1 MFAWKGKSDKSM
13 KVSVVIPVH
22 NEASTLSKVLAE
34 VKKLEPYEII
44 IVDNGSTDGTK
55 EIALQHHC
63 RVVYYNHSLGNDVGR
78 AIGAREAKG
87 EIVLF
92 LDGDIVMKSEE
103 LYAFIKGIQQGHQ
116 IVLNNLTWSVY
127 LKMRPHYTTVGKYML
142 NRYLN
147 KKEFVVGSLI
157 AIPHAISR
165 EVIEKLGWW
174 NLADPALFQAMA
186 MSRGVDIS
194 DMASVDV
201 IYTNKVRPVHTGT
214 SPDSP
219 YPKATSRIMGDHLRA
234 LQYITETY
242 GKRGGFSEGNRDR
255 EFIGQYKP
263 AVLKKEKAK
272 YSAIIPVSE
281 EKMTIR
287 SVIQE
292 VKKAGVDEIIIVANG
307 ADMETIKQVKLENV
321 IVVEV
326 TKALG
331 HNVARA
337 IGAMHATAEI
347 CLFVDGDFAIPAKKL
362 VPFLRAIEDG
372 SDMAL
377 NDLQCLLDIFHPADP
392 ISMGKY
398 FVNLVAKRPDLWNNS
413 LTAVPHAIHKKVI
426 EKIGY
431 DSLIIPPLAQMKA
444 ILEGFSITTV
454 EFVDVIKTNRV
465 RPEQHEFVNG
475 RISAFDRIFGDQLE
489 AIAYLLQ
496 YTDERGGFTD
506 GDRDRE
512 IIQQLRRE
520 EENTNEY

>member
-1 MFAWKGKSDKSM
+1 MFAWKGKRDKSM

-63 RVVYYNHSLGNDVGR
+63 RVIYYNHSLGNDVGR

-103 LYAFIKGIQQGHQ
+103 LYPFIKGIQQGHQ

-127 LKMRPHYTTVGKYML
+127 LKVRPHYTTVGKYML

-219 YPKATSRIMGDHLRA
+219 YPKATSRIMGDHLLA

-255 EFIGQYKP
+255 EFIGKYKP
-263 AVLKKEKAK
+263 VELKKEKAK

-281 EKMTIR
+281 EKTTIR

-307 ADMETIKQVKLENV
+307 ADIETIKQVNLENV

-326 TKALG
+326 TKTLG
-331 HNVARA
+331 NNVARA

-454 EFVDVIKTNRV
+454 EFVDVITTNRV

>member
-1 MFAWKGKSDKSM
+1 MFAWKGKRDKSM

-44 IVDNGSTDGTK
+44 IVDNGLTDGTK
-55 EIALQHHC
+55 DIALQHHC
-63 RVVYYNHSLGNDVGR
+63 RVIYYNHSLGNDVGR

-103 LYAFIKGIQQGHQ
+103 LYPFIKGIQQGHQ

-127 LKMRPHYTTVGKYML
+127 LKVRPHYTTVGKYML

-214 SPDSP
+214 SPGSP

-234 LQYITETY
+234 LQYVIETY
-242 GKRGGFSEGNRDR
+242 GNRGGFSEGNKDR
-255 EFIGQYKP
+255 EFVGKYKP
-263 AVLKKEKAK
+263 VLLQKKKAK
-272 YSAIIPVSE
+272 YSAIIPLSE
-281 EKMTIR
+281 EKTTIR

-292 VKKAGVDEIIIVANG
+292 VKKAGVDEIIVVANG
-307 ADMETIKQVKLENV
+307 TAVKTIKQVKLENV
-321 IVVEV
+321 IVVELEE
-326 TKALG
+326 ALG

-337 IGAMHATAEI
+337 IGAMYATADI
-347 CLFVDGDFAIPAKKL
+347 CLFVDSDFVIPATNL
-362 VPFLRAIEDG
+362 ILFLRAIEDG
-372 SDMAL
+372 SDVAL
-377 NDLQCLLDIFHPADP
+377 NDLQCLLDMFHPADP

-413 LTAVPHAIHKKVI
+413 LTAVPHAMHKKVI

-431 DSLIIPPLAQMKA
+431 DSLVIPPLAQIKA
-444 ILEGFSITTV
+444 ILEGFSITAV
-454 EFVDVIKTNRV
+454 ELVDVIKTNRV

-475 RISAFDRIFGDQLE
+475 RISAFDRIFGDQIE

-496 YTDERGGFTD
+496 CTDERGGFTD
-506 GDRDRE
+506 GDRDRD

-520 EENTNEY
+520 EENTNE

>member
-63 RVVYYNHSLGNDVGR
+63 RVIYYNHSLGNDVGR

-103 LYAFIKGIQQGHQ
+103 LYPFIKGIQQGHQ

-127 LKMRPHYTTVGKYML
+127 LKVRPHYTTVGKYML

-234 LQYITETY
+234 LQYVIETY
-242 GKRGGFSEGNRDR
+242 GNRGGFSEGNKDR
-255 EFIGQYKP
+255 EFVGKYKP
-263 AVLKKEKAK
+263 VLLQKKKAK
-272 YSAIIPVSE
+272 YSAIIPLSE
-281 EKMTIR
+281 EKTTIR

-292 VKKAGVDEIIIVANG
+292 VKKTGVDEIIIVANG
-307 ADMETIKQVKLENV
+307 ADIETIKQVNLENV

-326 TKALG
+326 TKTLG
-331 HNVARA
+331 NNVARA

-454 EFVDVIKTNRV
+454 EFVDVITTNRV

>member
-63 RVVYYNHSLGNDVGR
+63 RVIYYNHSLGNDVGR

-103 LYAFIKGIQQGHQ
+103 LYPFIKGIQQGHQ

-127 LKMRPHYTTVGKYML
+127 LKVRPHYTTVGKYML

-255 EFIGQYKP
+255 EFIEKYKP
-263 AVLKKEKAK
+263 VVLKKEKAK

-281 EKMTIR
+281 EKTTIR

-307 ADMETIKQVKLENV
+307 ADIETIKQVNLENV

-326 TKALG
+326 TKTLG
-331 HNVARA
+331 NNVARA

-454 EFVDVIKTNRV
+454 EFVDVITTNRV

>member
-1 MFAWKGKSDKSM
+1 MFAWKGKRDKSM

-63 RVVYYNHSLGNDVGR
+63 RVIYYNHSLGNDVGR

-103 LYAFIKGIQQGHQ
+103 LYPFIKGIQQGHQ

-127 LKMRPHYTTVGKYML
+127 LKVRPHYTTVGKYML

-255 EFIGQYKP
+255 EFIGKYKP
-263 AVLKKEKAK
+263 VVLKKEKAK

-281 EKMTIR
+281 EKTTIR

-307 ADMETIKQVKLENV
+307 ADIETIKQVNLENV

-326 TKALG
+326 TKTLG
-331 HNVARA
+331 NNVARA

-347 CLFVDGDFAIPAKKL
+347 CLFVDGDYAIPAKKL

-413 LTAVPHAIHKKVI
+413 LTAVPHAMHKKVI

-431 DSLIIPPLAQMKA
+431 DSLVIPPLAQIKA
-444 ILEGFSITTV
+444 ILEGFSITAV
-454 EFVDVIKTNRV
+454 ELVDVIKTNRV

-475 RISAFDRIFGDQLE
+475 RISAFDRIFGDQIE

-496 YTDERGGFTD
+496 CTDERGGFTD
-506 GDRDRE
+506 GDRDRD

-520 EENTNEY
+520 EENTNE

>member
-63 RVVYYNHSLGNDVGR
+63 RVIYYNHSLGNDVGR

-103 LYAFIKGIQQGHQ
+103 LYPFIKGIQQGHQ

-127 LKMRPHYTTVGKYML
+127 LKVRPHYTTVGKYML

-214 SPDSP
+214 SPGSP

-234 LQYITETY
+234 LQYVIETY
-242 GKRGGFSEGNRDR
+242 GNRGGFSEGNKDR
-255 EFIGQYKP
+255 EFVGKYKP
-263 AVLKKEKAK
+263 VLLQKKKAK
-272 YSAIIPVSE
+272 YSAIIPLSE
-281 EKMTIR
+281 EKTTIR

-292 VKKAGVDEIIIVANG
+292 VKKAGVDEIIVVANG
-307 ADMETIKQVKLENV
+307 AAVKTIKQVKLENV
-321 IVVEV
+321 IVVELEE
-326 TKALG
+326 ALG

-337 IGAMHATAEI
+337 IGAMYATADI
-347 CLFVDGDFAIPAKKL
+347 CLFVDSDFVIPATNL
-362 VPFLRAIEDG
+362 ILFLRAIEDG
-372 SDMAL
+372 SDVAL
-377 NDLQCLLDIFHPADP
+377 NDLQCLLDMFHPADP

-398 FVNLVAKRPDLWNNS
+398 FVNLIAKRPDLWNNS
-413 LTAVPHAIHKKVI
+413 LTAVPHAMHKKVI

-431 DSLIIPPLAQMKA
+431 DSLVIPPLAQIKA
-444 ILEGFSITTV
+444 ILEGFSITAV
-454 EFVDVIKTNRV
+454 ELVDVIKTNRV

-475 RISAFDRIFGDQLE
+475 RISAFDRIFGDQIE

-496 YTDERGGFTD
+496 CTDERGGFTD
-506 GDRDRE
+506 GDRDRD

-520 EENTNEY
+520 EENTNE

>member
-1 MFAWKGKSDKSM
+1 M

-63 RVVYYNHSLGNDVGR
+63 RVIYYNHSLGNDVGR

-103 LYAFIKGIQQGHQ
+103 LYPFIKGIQQGHQ

-127 LKMRPHYTTVGKYML
+127 LKVRPHYTTVGKYML

-214 SPDSP
+214 SPGSP

-234 LQYITETY
+234 LQYVIETY
-242 GKRGGFSEGNRDR
+242 GNRGGFSEGNKDR
-255 EFIGQYKP
+255 EFVGKYKP
-263 AVLKKEKAK
+263 VLLQKKKAK
-272 YSAIIPVSE
+272 YSAIIPLSE
-281 EKMTIR
+281 EKTTIR

-292 VKKAGVDEIIIVANG
+292 VKKAGVDEIIVVANG
-307 ADMETIKQVKLENV
+307 AAVKTIKQVKLENV
-321 IVVEV
+321 IVVELEE
-326 TKALG
+326 ALG

-337 IGAMHATAEI
+337 IGAMYATADI
-347 CLFVDGDFAIPAKKL
+347 CLFVDSDFVIPATNL
-362 VPFLRAIEDG
+362 ILFLRAIEDG
-372 SDMAL
+372 SDVAL
-377 NDLQCLLDIFHPADP
+377 NDLQCLLDMFHPADP

-398 FVNLVAKRPDLWNNS
+398 FVNLIAKRPDLWNNS
-413 LTAVPHAIHKKVI
+413 LTAVPHAMHKKVI

-431 DSLIIPPLAQMKA
+431 DSLVIPPLAQIKA
-444 ILEGFSITTV
+444 ILEGFSITAV
-454 EFVDVIKTNRV
+454 ELVDVIKTNRV

-475 RISAFDRIFGDQLE
+475 RISAFDRIFGDQIE

-496 YTDERGGFTD
+496 CTDERGGFTD
-506 GDRDRE
+506 GDRDRD

-520 EENTNEY
+520 EENTNE

>member
-1 MFAWKGKSDKSM
+1 M

-55 EIALQHHC
+55 DIALQHHC
-63 RVVYYNHSLGNDVGR
+63 RVIYYNHSLGNDVGR

-103 LYAFIKGIQQGHQ
+103 LYPFIKGIQQGHQ

-214 SPDSP
+214 SPGSP

-234 LQYITETY
+234 LQYVIETY
-242 GKRGGFSEGNRDR
+242 GKRGGFSENNRDR
-255 EFIGQYKP
+255 EFVGKYKP
-263 AVLKKEKAK
+263 VLLQKNKAK

-281 EKMTIR
+281 EKITIR
-287 SVIQE
+287 SVIKE
-292 VKKAGVDEIIIVANG
+292 VKEAGVDEIIVVANG
-307 ADMETIKQVKLENV
+307 ADVETVKQAKLENV
-321 IVVEV
+321 IVVEF

-337 IGAMHATAEI
+337 IGAMHATADI
-347 CLFVDGDFAIPAKKL
+347 CLFVDSDFVIPATNL
-362 VPFLRAIEDG
+362 ILFLRAIEDG
-372 SDMAL
+372 SDVAL
-377 NDLQCLLDIFHPADP
+377 NDLQCLLDMFHPADP

-413 LTAVPHAIHKKVI
+413 LTAVPHAMHKKVI

-431 DSLIIPPLAQMKA
+431 DSLVIPPLAQIKA
-444 ILEGFSITTV
+444 ILEGFSITAV
-454 EFVDVIKTNRV
+454 ELVDVIKTNRV

-475 RISAFDRIFGDQLE
+475 RISAFDRIFGDQIE

-496 YTDERGGFTD
+496 CMDKRGGFTD
-506 GDRDRE
+506 GDRDRD

-520 EENTNEY
+520 EENTNE

>member
-1 MFAWKGKSDKSM
+1 MFAWKGKRDKSM

-63 RVVYYNHSLGNDVGR
+63 RVIYYNHSLGNDVGR

-103 LYAFIKGIQQGHQ
+103 LYPFIKGIQQGHQ

-127 LKMRPHYTTVGKYML
+127 LKVRPHYTTVGKYML

-255 EFIGQYKP
+255 EFIGKYKP
-263 AVLKKEKAK
+263 VELKKEKAK

-281 EKMTIR
+281 EKTTIR

-307 ADMETIKQVKLENV
+307 ADIETIKQVNLENV

-326 TKALG
+326 TKTLG
-331 HNVARA
+331 NNVARA

-454 EFVDVIKTNRV
+454 EFVDVIPTNRV

>member
-63 RVVYYNHSLGNDVGR
+63 RVIYYNHSLGNDVGR

-103 LYAFIKGIQQGHQ
+103 LYPFIKGIQQGHQ

-127 LKMRPHYTTVGKYML
+127 LKVRPHYTTVGKYML

-255 EFIGQYKP
+255 EFIGKYKP
-263 AVLKKEKAK
+263 VVLKKEKAK

-281 EKMTIR
+281 EQTTIR

-307 ADMETIKQVKLENV
+307 ADIETIKQVNLENV
-321 IVVEV
+321 IVIEFEE
-326 TKALG
+326 AIG

-337 IGAMHATAEI
+337 VGAMHATADI
-347 CLFVDGDFAIPAKKL
+347 CLFVDGGLIIPAKKL

-454 EFVDVIKTNRV
+454 EFVEVIKTNRV

-496 YTDERGGFTD
+496 HTDERGGFTD

>member
-63 RVVYYNHSLGNDVGR
+63 RVIYYNHSLGNDVGR

-103 LYAFIKGIQQGHQ
+103 LYPFIKGIQQGHQ

-127 LKMRPHYTTVGKYML
+127 LKVRPHYTTVGKYML

-255 EFIGQYKP
+255 EFIEKYKP
-263 AVLKKEKAK
+263 VLLKKEKAK

-281 EKMTIR
+281 EKTTIR

-307 ADMETIKQVKLENV
+307 ADIETIKQVNLENV

-326 TKALG
+326 TKTLG
-331 HNVARA
+331 NNVARA

-454 EFVDVIKTNRV
+454 EFVDVITTNRV

>member
-1 MFAWKGKSDKSM
+1 M

-63 RVVYYNHSLGNDVGR
+63 RVIYYNHSLGNDVGR

-103 LYAFIKGIQQGHQ
+103 LYPFIKGIQQGHQ

-127 LKMRPHYTTVGKYML
+127 LKVRPHYTTVGKYML

-255 EFIGQYKP
+255 EFIGKYKP
-263 AVLKKEKAK
+263 VVLKKEKAK

-281 EKMTIR
+281 EKTTIR

-307 ADMETIKQVKLENV
+307 ADIETIKQVNLENV
-321 IVVEV
+321 IVIEFEE
-326 TKALG
+326 AIG

-337 IGAMHATAEI
+337 VGAMHATADI
-347 CLFVDGDFAIPAKKL
+347 CLFVDGGLIIPVKKL

-377 NDLQCLLDIFHPADP
+377 NDLQCILDIFHPADP

>member
-1 MFAWKGKSDKSM
+1 MFAWKGKSDTSM
-13 KVSVVIPVH
+13 RVSVVIPVH
-22 NEASTLSKVLAE
+22 NEASTLSKVLVE
-34 VKKLEPYEII
+34 VEKLEPYEII
-44 IVDNGSTDGTK
+44 VVDNGSTDGTK
-55 EIALQHHC
+55 EIALQHNC
-63 RVVYYNHSLGNDVGR
+63 RVIYYRYSLGNDVGR

-103 LYAFIKGIQQGHQ
+103 LYNFIKGIQQGHE

-214 SPDSP
+214 SPGSP

-234 LQYITETY
+234 LQYVIETY
-242 GKRGGFSEGNRDR
+242 GNRGGFSEGNKDR
-255 EFIGQYKP
+255 EFVGKYKP
-263 AVLKKEKAK
+263 VLLQKKKAK

-281 EKMTIR
+281 EKTTIR

-292 VKKAGVDEIIIVANG
+292 VKKAGVDEIIVVANG
-307 ADMETIKQVKLENV
+307 AAVKTIKQVKLENV
-321 IVVEV
+321 IVVELEEV
-326 TKALG
+326 VG

-337 IGAMHATAEI
+337 IGAMYATADI
-347 CLFVDGDFAIPAKKL
+347 CLFVDSDFVILATNLIL
-362 VPFLRAIEDG
+362 FLRAIEDG
-372 SDMAL
+372 SDVAL
-377 NDLQCLLDIFHPADP
+377 NDLQCLLDMFHPADP

-398 FVNLVAKRPDLWNNS
+398 FVNLIAKRPDLWNNS
-413 LTAVPHAIHKKVI
+413 LTAVPHAMHKKVI

-431 DSLIIPPLAQMKA
+431 DSLVIPPLAQMKA
-444 ILEGFSITTV
+444 ILEGFSITAV
-454 EFVDVIKTNRV
+454 ELVDVIKINRV

-475 RISAFDRIFGDQLE
+475 RISAFDRIFGDQIE
-489 AIAYLLQ
+489 AIVYLLQ
-496 YTDERGGFTD
+496 CTDERGGFTD
-506 GDRDRE
+506 GDRDRD

-520 EENTNEY
+520 EENTNE

>member
-1 MFAWKGKSDKSM
+1 MFAWKGKRDKSM

-63 RVVYYNHSLGNDVGR
+63 RVIYYNHSLGNDVGR

-103 LYAFIKGIQQGHQ
+103 LYPFIKGIQQGHQ

-127 LKMRPHYTTVGKYML
+127 LKVRPHYTTVGKYML

-174 NLADPALFQAMA
+174 NLTDPALFQAMA

-255 EFIGQYKP
+255 EFIGKYKP
-263 AVLKKEKAK
+263 VELKKEKAK

-281 EKMTIR
+281 EKTTIR

-307 ADMETIKQVKLENV
+307 ADIETIKQVNLENV

-326 TKALG
+326 TKTLG
-331 HNVARA
+331 NNVARA

-454 EFVDVIKTNRV
+454 EFVDVITTNRV

>member
-1 MFAWKGKSDKSM
+1 MCAGTGKRDKSM

-63 RVVYYNHSLGNDVGR
+63 RVIYYNHSLGNDVGR

-103 LYAFIKGIQQGHQ
+103 LYPFIKGIQQGHQ

-127 LKMRPHYTTVGKYML
+127 LKVRPHYTTVGKYML

-255 EFIGQYKP
+255 EFIGKYKP
-263 AVLKKEKAK
+263 VELKKEKAK

-281 EKMTIR
+281 EKTTIR

-307 ADMETIKQVKLENV
+307 ADIETIKQVNLENV

-326 TKALG
+326 TKTLG
-331 HNVARA
+331 NNVARA

-454 EFVDVIKTNRV
+454 EFVDVITTNRV

>member
-1 MFAWKGKSDKSM
+1 M

-63 RVVYYNHSLGNDVGR
+63 RVIYYNHSLGNDVGR

-103 LYAFIKGIQQGHQ
+103 LYPFIKGIQQGHQ

-127 LKMRPHYTTVGKYML
+127 LKVRPHYTTVGKYML

-157 AIPHAISR
+157 AIPHAISH

-255 EFIGQYKP
+255 EFIGKYKP
-263 AVLKKEKAK
+263 VELKKEKAK

-281 EKMTIR
+281 EKTTIR

-307 ADMETIKQVKLENV
+307 ADIETIKQVNLENV

-326 TKALG
+326 TKTLG
-331 HNVARA
+331 NNVARA

-454 EFVDVIKTNRV
+454 EFVDVITTNRV

>member
-1 MFAWKGKSDKSM
+1 MFAWKGKRDKSM

-63 RVVYYNHSLGNDVGR
+63 RVIYYNHSLGNDVGR

-103 LYAFIKGIQQGHQ
+103 LYPFIKGIQQGHQ

-127 LKMRPHYTTVGKYML
+127 LKVRPHYTTVGKYML

-234 LQYITETY
+234 LQYITGTY

-255 EFIGQYKP
+255 EFIGKYKP
-263 AVLKKEKAK
+263 VEKKKEKAK

-281 EKMTIR
+281 EKTTIR

-307 ADMETIKQVKLENV
+307 ADIETIKQVNLENV

-326 TKALG
+326 TKTLG
-331 HNVARA
+331 NNVARA

-454 EFVDVIKTNRV
+454 EFVDVITTNRV

>member
-63 RVVYYNHSLGNDVGR
+63 RVIYYNHSLGNDVGR

-103 LYAFIKGIQQGHQ
+103 LYPFIKGIQQGHQ

-127 LKMRPHYTTVGKYML
+127 LKVRPHYTTVGKYML

-234 LQYITETY
+234 LQYVIETY
-242 GKRGGFSEGNRDR
+242 GNRGGFSEGNKDR
-255 EFIGQYKP
+255 EFVGKYKP
-263 AVLKKEKAK
+263 VLLQKKKAK
-272 YSAIIPVSE
+272 YSAIIPLSE
-281 EKMTIR
+281 EKTTIR

-307 ADMETIKQVKLENV
+307 ADIETIKQVNLENV

-326 TKALG
+326 TKTLG
-331 HNVARA
+331 NNVARA

-454 EFVDVIKTNRV
+454 EFVDVITTNRV

>member
-1 MFAWKGKSDKSM
+1 M

-63 RVVYYNHSLGNDVGR
+63 RVIYYNHSLGNDVGR

-103 LYAFIKGIQQGHQ
+103 LYPFIKGIQQGHQ

-127 LKMRPHYTTVGKYML
+127 LKVRPHYTTVGKYML

-234 LQYITETY
+234 LQYVIETY
-242 GKRGGFSEGNRDR
+242 GNRGGFSEGNKDR
-255 EFIGQYKP
+255 EFVGKYKP
-263 AVLKKEKAK
+263 VLLQKKKAK
-272 YSAIIPVSE
+272 YSAIIPLSE
-281 EKMTIR
+281 EKTTIR

-307 ADMETIKQVKLENV
+307 ADIETIKQVNLENV

-326 TKALG
+326 TKTLG
-331 HNVARA
+331 NNVARA

-454 EFVDVIKTNRV
+454 EFVDVITTNRV

>member
-63 RVVYYNHSLGNDVGR
+63 RVIYYNHSLGNDVGR

-103 LYAFIKGIQQGHQ
+103 LYPFIKGIQQGHQ

-127 LKMRPHYTTVGKYML
+127 LKVRPHYTTVGKYML

-214 SPDSP
+214 SPGSP

-234 LQYITETY
+234 LQYVIETY
-242 GKRGGFSEGNRDR
+242 GNRGGFSEGNKDR
-255 EFIGQYKP
+255 EFVGKYKP
-263 AVLKKEKAK
+263 VLLQKKKAK
-272 YSAIIPVSE
+272 YSAIIPLSE
-281 EKMTIR
+281 EKTTIR

-292 VKKAGVDEIIIVANG
+292 VKKAGVDEIIVVANG
-307 ADMETIKQVKLENV
+307 AAVKTIKQVKLENV
-321 IVVEV
+321 IVVELEE
-326 TKALG
+326 ALG

-337 IGAMHATAEI
+337 IGAMYATADI
-347 CLFVDGDFAIPAKKL
+347 CLFVDSDFVIPATNL
-362 VPFLRAIEDG
+362 ILFLRAIEDG
-372 SDMAL
+372 SDVAL
-377 NDLQCLLDIFHPADP
+377 NDLQCLLDMFHPADP

-398 FVNLVAKRPDLWNNS
+398 FVNLIAKRPDLWNNS
-413 LTAVPHAIHKKVI
+413 LTAVPHAMHKKVI

-431 DSLIIPPLAQMKA
+431 DSLVIPPLAQIKA
-444 ILEGFSITTV
+444 ILEGFSITAV
-454 EFVDVIKTNRV
+454 ELVDVIKTNRV

-475 RISAFDRIFGDQLE
+475 RISAFDRIFGDQIE

-506 GDRDRE
+506 GDRDRD

-520 EENTNEY
+520 EENTNE

>member
-63 RVVYYNHSLGNDVGR
+63 RVIYYNHSLGNDVGR

-103 LYAFIKGIQQGHQ
+103 LYPFIKGIQQGHQ

-127 LKMRPHYTTVGKYML
+127 LKVRPHYTTVGKYML

-255 EFIGQYKP
+255 EFIEKYKP
-263 AVLKKEKAK
+263 VVLKKEKAK

-281 EKMTIR
+281 EKTTIR

-307 ADMETIKQVKLENV
+307 ADIETIKQVNLENV

-326 TKALG
+326 TKTLG
-331 HNVARA
+331 NNVARA

-413 LTAVPHAIHKKVI
+413 LTAVPHSIHKKVI

-454 EFVDVIKTNRV
+454 EFVDVITTNRV

>member
-1 MFAWKGKSDKSM
+1 MFAWKGKRDKSM

-63 RVVYYNHSLGNDVGR
+63 RVIYYNHSLGNDVGR

-103 LYAFIKGIQQGHQ
+103 LYPFIKGIQQGHQ

-127 LKMRPHYTTVGKYML
+127 LKVRPHYTTVGKYML

-255 EFIGQYKP
+255 EFIGKYKP
-263 AVLKKEKAK
+263 VELKKEKAK

-281 EKMTIR
+281 EKTTIR

-307 ADMETIKQVKLENV
+307 ADIETIKQVNLENV

-326 TKALG
+326 TKTLG
-331 HNVARA
+331 NNVARA

-454 EFVDVIKTNRV
+454 EFVDVITTNRV

>member
-1 MFAWKGKSDKSM
+1 M

-63 RVVYYNHSLGNDVGR
+63 RVIYYNHSLGNDVGR

-103 LYAFIKGIQQGHQ
+103 LYPFIKGIQQGHQ

-127 LKMRPHYTTVGKYML
+127 LKVRPHYTTVGKYML

-255 EFIGQYKP
+255 EFIGKYKP
-263 AVLKKEKAK
+263 VELKKEKAK

-281 EKMTIR
+281 EKTTIR

-307 ADMETIKQVKLENV
+307 ADIETIKQVNLENV

-326 TKALG
+326 TKTLG
-331 HNVARA
+331 NNVARA

-454 EFVDVIKTNRV
+454 EFVDVIPTNRV

>member
-1 MFAWKGKSDKSM
+1 MFAWRGKRDKSM

-63 RVVYYNHSLGNDVGR
+63 RVIYYNHSLGNDVGR

-103 LYAFIKGIQQGHQ
+103 LYPFIKGIQQGHQ

-127 LKMRPHYTTVGKYML
+127 LKVRPHYTTVGKYML

-234 LQYITETY
+234 LQYVIETY
-242 GKRGGFSEGNRDR
+242 GNRGGFSEGNKDR
-255 EFIGQYKP
+255 EFVGKYKP
-263 AVLKKEKAK
+263 VLLQKKKAK
-272 YSAIIPVSE
+272 YSAIIPLSE
-281 EKMTIR
+281 EKTTIR

-307 ADMETIKQVKLENV
+307 ADIETIKQVNLENV

-326 TKALG
+326 TKTLG
-331 HNVARA
+331 NNVARA

-454 EFVDVIKTNRV
+454 EFVDVITTNRV

>member
-1 MFAWKGKSDKSM
+1 M

-63 RVVYYNHSLGNDVGR
+63 RVIYYNHSLGNDVGR

-103 LYAFIKGIQQGHQ
+103 LYPFIKGIQQGHQ

-127 LKMRPHYTTVGKYML
+127 LKVRPHYTTVGKYML

-234 LQYITETY
+234 LQYVIETY
-242 GKRGGFSEGNRDR
+242 GNRGGFSEGNKDR
-255 EFIGQYKP
+255 EFVGKYKP
-263 AVLKKEKAK
+263 VLLQKKKAK

-281 EKMTIR
+281 EKTTIR

-292 VKKAGVDEIIIVANG
+292 VKKAGVDEIIVVANG
-307 ADMETIKQVKLENV
+307 AAVKTIKQVKLENV
-321 IVVEV
+321 IVVELEE
-326 TKALG
+326 ALG

-337 IGAMHATAEI
+337 IGAMYATADI
-347 CLFVDGDFAIPAKKL
+347 CLFVDSDFVIPATNL
-362 VPFLRAIEDG
+362 ILFLRAIEDG
-372 SDMAL
+372 SDVAL
-377 NDLQCLLDIFHPADP
+377 NDLQCLLDTFHPADP

-398 FVNLVAKRPDLWNNS
+398 FVNLIAKRPDLWNNS
-413 LTAVPHAIHKKVI
+413 LTAVPHAMHKKVI

-431 DSLIIPPLAQMKA
+431 DSLVIPPLAQIKA
-444 ILEGFSITTV
+444 ILEGFSITAV
-454 EFVDVIKTNRV
+454 ELVDVIKTNRV

-475 RISAFDRIFGDQLE
+475 RISAFDRIFGDQIE

-496 YTDERGGFTD
+496 CTDERGGFTD
-506 GDRDRE
+506 GDRDRD

-520 EENTNEY
+520 EENTNE